1 MIPIFIGY
9 DPRET
14 VAYNVLSHSIHTR
27 ASSPVSITPLMLS
40 QLGNLMK
47 RDRDPLQST
56 DFSFSRF
63 LVPYLCDF
71 TGWAIFMDCDMLL
84 LDDVVN
90 LWKMRDDKYSVM
102 CVKHEH
108 IPEEETKFLGR
119 VQTRYE
125 KKNWS
130 SVMLFNCSKCLSL
143 TPDYVNKASGLE
155 LHRFQWLKMK
165 LKLEIFRP
173 IGTI

>member
-1 MIPIFIGY
+1 
-9 DPRET
+9 
-14 VAYNVLSHSIHTR
+14 
-27 ASSPVSITPLMLS
+27 
-40 QLGNLMK
+40 
-47 RDRDPLQST
+47 
-56 DFSFSRF
+56 
-63 LVPYLCDF
+63 
-71 TGWAIFMDCDMLL
+71 MDCDMLL

-102 CVKHEH
+102 CLKHEH

-119 VQTRYE
+119 VQTRCE